1 MPINAKKICTI
12 GVVLLAASL
21 LKVLIDV
28 IVLEPLGVYD
38 IHVSRVPEGP
48 HNCIKVSEEWYRN
61 CWNLRERSPLF
72 PIKDDSEQSP

>member
-1 MPINAKKICTI
+1 MPINSKKISTI
-12 GVVLLAASL
+12 GLILLAATL

-28 IVLEPLGVYD
+28 IILEPLGVYD

-61 CWNLRERSPLF
+61 CWTLRERSPST
-72 PIKDDSEQSP
+72 PMNYDSEKSP

>member
-21 LKVLIDV
+21 LKVLLDV
-28 IVLEPLGVYD
+28 LVLEPLGVYD

-61 CWNLRERSPLF
+61 CWSEREGSPSI
-72 PIKDDSEQSP
+72 PIKNDSEKSP